1 MPEHKPVQG
10 NCPDIMPRA
19 GSRIAAVVGADE
31 KVLICFESVCRAVV
45 QLGSTVRT
53 EYLARKDTEFSRCGR
68 AAFVFA
74 DFLYRLKDMPV
85 YNGRVG
91 ILKYPAVVFLPVKKG
106 NRIEAEMVVQM
117 VFIKVGSD
125 DDLKA
130 ISLHFLCQLQSDLV
144 RLFGCDFVRFKTLI
158 TVPGDISILFAV
170 LLFR

>member
-1 MPEHKPVQG
+1 MPKHKPVQG

-19 GSRIAAVVGADE
+19 GSHIAAVVGADE
-31 KVLICFESVCRAVV
+31 KVLICFESVCRVVV

-91 ILKYPAVVFLPVKKG
+91 ILKYPAVFL
-106 NRIEAEMVVQM
+106 VVP
-117 VFIKVGSD
+117 
-125 DDLKA
+125 
-130 ISLHFLCQLQSDLV
+130 H
-144 RLFGCDFVRFKTLI
+144 T
-158 TVPGDISILFAV
+158 LFAAV
-170 LLFR
+170 ILICSLEVFGIPDILQLL